1 MLNTLKNLLSS
12 ESTTANAEQ
21 ELNIDTVAA
30 ALVFE
35 VIRADGEITDTEILS
50 LTQILENDFKINK
63 EEIEATLSAAQ
74 QMGKKTISL
83 QHLTSK
89 INKQWSHHE
98 RQDLLVQL
106 WRIAMADDH
115 IESHERHIIRRIAGL
130 LYLTEAQIY
139 SAKER
144 AKEF

>member
-1 MLNTLKNLLSS
+1 MLNTLKNLLSG
-12 ESTTANAEQ
+12 ESKTANAEQ
-21 ELNIDTVAA
+21 DLKIDTVAA

-35 VIRADGEITDTEILS
+35 VIRADGEISDAEIQS
-50 LTQILENDFKINK
+50 LTHILENDFQIDKK
-63 EEIEATLSAAQ
+63 EIEATLSAAQ
-74 QMGKKTISL
+74 QMGKETISL

-89 INKQWSHHE
+89 INQKWSNQE
-98 RQDLLVQL
+98 RQNLLVQL

-144 AKEF
+144 AKAF